1 MIERRYTPESE
12 LRHPVELLGQML
24 RDLRG
29 ARYLAWR
36 ILRRDLSA
44 RHRQTLLGYLWIL
57 LPPLAIAL
65 GLTLATRA
73 EILRIAA
80 TDIPYPAYLVF
91 SMSLWQ
97 TFSEALAGPPALI
110 RRSRSVLARVY
121 FPREALLVA
130 GLGDILV
137 NFTVRLVL
145 IVAVFVVLRVP
156 LSWSALASPPVAM
169 VLIVLGY
176 AIGLILAPLASLY
189 EDLTRGIAIALT
201 VWLFFSPVVYPMPS
215 DGSAFGAVVRLNP
228 VSPILVTARELAIG
242 VPLSMPLACAVVA
255 VLSVLG
261 LCGAWLVCKVSM
273 PSVIERLRA

>member
-12 LRHPVELLGQML
+12 LRHPLELLGTML
-24 RDLRG
+24 QDLRQ

-44 RHRQTLLGYLWIL
+44 RHRQTLLGYLWIV

-97 TFSEALAGPPALI
+97 SFSEALAAPPALL
-110 RRSRSVLARVY
+110 RRSRSILARVY

-137 NFTVRLVL
+137 NFAVRLML
-145 IVAVFVVLRVP
+145 IGAVFVVFRVP
-156 LSWSALASPPVAM
+156 MSWSALATPPVAM

-176 AIGLILAPLASLY
+176 AIGLLLAPFASVY
-189 EDLTRGIAIALT
+189 EDVTRGIVIALT
-201 VWLFFSPVVYPMPS
+201 VWFFFSPVVYPVPS
-215 DGSAFGAVVRLNP
+215 DGSLFAAVVRLNP
-228 VSPILVTARELAIG
+228 VSPVLVTARELTIG
-242 VPLSMPLACAVVA
+242 VSVSMPGACAAVA
-255 VLSVLG
+255 VLSILG
-261 LCGAWLVCKVSM
+261 LCVAWLVCKLSM
-273 PSVIERLRA
+273 PAVIERLRA